1 MPQAIRARGGA
12 CGGYSHHGTFRCAG
26 GLVIVTDPFFN
37 TRQKQLAA
45 LALRHSVP
53 TIYHNHEF
61 VAAGGLAGYGNSST
75 DLWRQIGA
83 YAGRILNGEKPGDL
97 PVQQPTKFELL
108 INLKT
113 ANALGLDIPPTLPV
127 RADEVIE

>member
-1 MPQAIRARGGA
+1 
-12 CGGYSHHGTFRCAG
+12 
-26 GLVIVTDPFFN
+26 VIVTDPFFN